1 MDEEEY
7 GYYDEDEDGE
17 SGDPQWRTL
26 TPKERKVLLK
36 NVFGNPEWY
45 EEADGLPVF
54 EGGTANPLFQEIAT
68 KAGAPVTEIKR
79 YYAAWL
85 KGQGYS
91 PAEHL
96 KPAAETTHSSVSSFA
111 SQSQPVQSNP
121 VSSSP
126 PISSGQPLPT
136 LNMPETQKDDSG
148 MWAMMQFLTQQQ
160 HMAMQQQQ
168 FQMQMQ
174 MEQRRIDQSKE
185 SDLRRETMARDQQAN
200 NQQMAFMRDLLKTRD
215 KDSFFD
221 TEFKSSLKDKF
232 ADSLFGEKDDSWKDM
247 IKDVVGSDTVKAAV
261 GGIGTALGS
270 RNSQIPAGYDVPGYN
285 PYAQQVEAPVM
296 QPLPQQIPPEIN
308 PPIPQQIAPEPQLDG
323 VFFDEGDAG
332 NTEAPA
338 GTQQPQQQVIQEINR
353 DDYKNI
359 LFQSFIEMMGPAAND
374 EHVLKALQEQIDITV
389 DTSLIEYS
397 ESIPRTKLQKMTEKL
412 LLIRNLRDIGQG
424 LMELRQRTP
433 PGSQPSPLVMAAV
446 IEELKKRPEFYKI
459 FAENSYE
466 EIIAAIEPFKAT
478 GAVEVDLQY
487 LLDPSTAEICRPLLV
502 AVRDD
507 AQNNGAPPIPGL
519 D

>member
-1 MDEEEY
+1 
-7 GYYDEDEDGE
+7 
-17 SGDPQWRTL
+17 
-26 TPKERKVLLK
+26 
-36 NVFGNPEWY
+36 
-45 EEADGLPVF
+45 
-54 EGGTANPLFQEIAT
+54 
-68 KAGAPVTEIKR
+68 
-79 YYAAWL
+79 
-85 KGQGYS
+85 
-91 PAEHL
+91 
-96 KPAAETTHSSVSSFA
+96 
-111 SQSQPVQSNP
+111 
-121 VSSSP
+121 
-126 PISSGQPLPT
+126 
-136 LNMPETQKDDSG
+136 
-148 MWAMMQFLTQQQ
+148 
-160 HMAMQQQQ
+160 
-168 FQMQMQ
+168 
-174 MEQRRIDQSKE
+174 
-185 SDLRRETMARDQQAN
+185 MARDQQAN

-270 RNSQIPAGYDVPGYN
+270 RNSQVPAGYDVPGYN
-285 PYAQQVEAPVM
+285 PYAQQIDAPIPQEM
-296 QPLPQQIPPEIN
+296 PQEIPQQIPQQ
-308 PPIPQQIAPEPQLDG
+308 IPQEMPQQVVSEPQLDG
-323 VFFDEGDAG
+323 VFFE
-332 NTEAPA
+332 EE
-338 GTQQPQQQVIQEINR
+338 TQQNPEQPVTSEQPQIQEINR

-374 EHVLKALQEQIDITV
+374 EHVLKALQEQIEITV
-389 DTSLIEYS
+389 DISLVEYS

-424 LMELRQRTP
+424 LMELRNRTP

-466 EIIAAIEPFKAT
+466 EIITAIEPFKAT

-487 LLDPSTAEICRPLLV
+487 LLEPSTAEICRPLLV
-502 AVRDD
+502 AVRTD

-519 D
+519 E